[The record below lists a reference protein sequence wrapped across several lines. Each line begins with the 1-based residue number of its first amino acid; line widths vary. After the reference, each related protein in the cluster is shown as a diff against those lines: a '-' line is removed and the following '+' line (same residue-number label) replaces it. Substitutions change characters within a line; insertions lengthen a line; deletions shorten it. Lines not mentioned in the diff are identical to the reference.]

1 MMLYMHRRVV
11 FADNHIAVA
20 VVPLLLPPSSMIS
33 TARLHLY
40 GLLTIVTTLMDGF
53 YRTTMTLSVVVVI
66 EIVSVFFGCRRRR
79 RHRRIPPL
87 L

>member
-11 FADNHIAVA
+11 FADVNVAVA

-33 TARLHLY
+33 TARLRLY
-40 GLLTIVTTLMDGF
+40 GLSTIVTTLMDGF

-66 EIVSVFFGCRRRR
+66 EIVRVFFGCCRCHRC
-79 RHRRIPPL
+79 RRIPPL

>member
-1 MMLYMHRRVV
+1 MLYMHRRVV
-11 FADNHIAVA
+11 FADVDVAVA

-53 YRTTMTLSVVVVI
+53 YRTTMTLSVVIVI
-66 EIVSVFFGCRRRR
+66 EIVRVFFGCRRRR
-79 RHRRIPPL
+79 RRRRIPPL